1 MNFTCCP
8 TFLKTKVLVFRLNI
22 KAIIM
27 GTKVAKTKDQKS
39 KAVEIQLG
47 KQLTDNIF
55 PINILF
61 EKVALGN
68 SNRPDTKP
76 DKTE

>member
-22 KAIIM
+22 KTITM

-47 KQLTDNIF
+47 K
-55 PINILF
+55 
-61 EKVALGN
+61 
-68 SNRPDTKP
+68 
-76 DKTE
+76 